1 MIPSKA
7 GKKPPLYAVGM
18 ITLLFVILSTV
29 NVWAKPPQDSSLRW
43 TIPTFTPTATPH
55 TGGLC
60 VEVYHDR
67 NRDGVRQPTAEELLG
82 GAVVR
87 VADALESQVVAT
99 ATTAEGER
107 RCMGALEP
115 GLYVVREQNAPGY
128 ASTTDDA
135 WGAVITSNVT
145 INVPFGDVYTGA
157 EPAPLYLPLIM
168 RDLRGGSQ

>member
-7 GKKPPLYAVGM
+7 RNKPPLYAVGL

-29 NVWAKPPQDSSLRW
+29 SVWAKPPSDASLRW
-43 TIPTFTPTATPH
+43 TIPTFTPTATPR

-67 NRDGVRQPTAEELLG
+67 SGDGVRQASGEELLG

-87 VADALESQVVAT
+87 VADGVEREVVAT
-99 ATTAEGER
+99 VVTQAGER
-107 RCMGALEP
+107 PCFGALEP
-115 GLYVVREQNAPGY
+115 GLYVVREENPPGY

-145 INVPFGDVYTGA
+145 IGIPYGDIYVGGEA
-157 EPAPLYLPLIM
+157 GPAYLPLIM
-168 RDLRGGSQ
+168 RELGVNRP